1 MVYFPAFTSSSYL
14 AEASQLAVKAPLSA
28 SIRRILL
35 LATSVTIMAKSQDEI
50 TCEVFVR
57 GFGLVP
63 EGE

>member
-1 MVYFPAFTSSSYL
+1 MSRMS
-14 AEASQLAVKAPLSA
+14 
-28 SIRRILL
+28 RRILL

-50 TCEVFVR
+50 TCELFVR